1 MADSETSPRIQ
12 FGEDIHPVKTSTSK
26 VYNKD
31 ASLSEKNGFDVED
44 RALQIANADL
54 NQKKKQVSES
64 RPISGVSG
72 SAFNWLVK
80 TYTGWMLMWLAYQ
93 STGVIYGDI
102 GTSP

>member
-1 MADSETSPRIQ
+1 MRKFPPDFAQSGSKAMADSETSPRIQ

-72 SAFNWLVK
+72 SAFN
-80 TYTGWMLMWLAYQ
+80 
-93 STGVIYGDI
+93 
-102 GTSP
+102 